1 MNRYTIAQA
10 AARLGVTRQTVYKY
24 VNRDKNRYTLTE
36 GGNTYVTAY
45 GLDNLRSDIESKAA
59 RVNSTGEN
67 PPQGKQAAL
76 TELTTLRIQLEA
88 ANARAAT
95 AEEEATSLR
104 SRLDVLTAKYE
115 GALNLVENL
124 RHEADK
130 ASAALER
137 EQLLHGRT
145 QEALSSS
152 RSGWLKR
159 LFGKKEQPAQE
170 KTTQASAEG
179 EVQ

>member
-24 VNRDKNRYTLTE
+24 VNRDKIRYTLTE

-45 GLDNLRSDIESKAA
+45 GLDNLRSDIEAKSS
-59 RVNSTGEN
+59 RVDSAGEK
-67 PPQGKQAAL
+67 PGHKKLAAL

-88 ANARAAT
+88 ANARATA
-95 AEEEATSLR
+95 AEEEASSLR

-115 GALNLVENL
+115 GAVNLAENL
-124 RHEADK
+124 RREADK

-145 QEALSSS
+145 QEALTSS
-152 RSGWLKR
+152 RSGWFKR
-159 LFGKKEQPAQE
+159 LFGKKEQPAAA
-170 KTTQASAEG
+170 KASAEG

>member
-24 VNRDKNRYTLTE
+24 VNRDKSRYTLTE
-36 GGNTYVTAY
+36 GANTYISAY
-45 GLDNLRSDIESKAA
+45 GLDNLRSDIEAKAT
-59 RVNSTGEN
+59 RGNSTGEKPGQN
-67 PPQGKQAAL
+67 KQAAL
-76 TELTTLRIQLEA
+76 TELTALRIQLEA
-88 ANARAAT
+88 ANARAAA
-95 AEEEATSLR
+95 AEEEAGSLR
-104 SRLDVLTAKYE
+104 SRLDVMTAKYE
-115 GALNLVENL
+115 GAVNLAENL
-124 RHEADK
+124 RREADK

-145 QEALSSS
+145 QELS

-159 LFGKKEQPAQE
+159 LFGKKEEPA
-170 KTTQASAEG
+170 QASAEG